1 MIGSKD
7 EKTRV
12 MSQLKI
18 ITRAMISSPPIHAA
32 HLVIEILSNDG
43 LREEWFEETKH
54 MADRIKAM
62 HILVISLRLTI
73 GTQLKE
79 GLEKAGSHRDWS
91 HITAQ
96 IGIISMKG
104 ADNRNV
110 LLFWFDSR
118 TSRQITRGTPHLPHQ
133 RRKNQHGRN

>member
-12 MSQLKI
+12 TSQLKI

-32 HLVIEILSNDG
+32 HLVIEILSNDA
-43 LREEWFEETKH
+43 LRTEWFKETKQ

-62 HILVISLRLTI
+62 RIFTISLMLII

-96 IGIISMKG
+96 IGMTSMK
-104 ADNRNV
+104 
-110 LLFWFDSR
+110 
-118 TSRQITRGTPHLPHQ
+118 
-133 RRKNQHGRN
+133 